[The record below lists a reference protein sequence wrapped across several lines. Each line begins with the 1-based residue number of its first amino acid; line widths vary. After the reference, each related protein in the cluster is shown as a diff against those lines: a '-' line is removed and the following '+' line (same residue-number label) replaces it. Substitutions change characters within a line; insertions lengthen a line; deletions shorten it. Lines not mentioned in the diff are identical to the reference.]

1 MLPTPDTIE
10 QYIRSHAIPASI
22 ARADE
27 YQARLD
33 AVSPYGAIYRCVGKR
48 TSYTVAIHYSKTLK
62 TECSCPYDHEGICK
76 HSVAALRA
84 FARYLREQDTPAPPP
99 VPATPMAT
107 KSAST
112 NAAATA
118 SSPASTTGAFAANK
132 NLNTAARTTP

>member
-48 TSYTVAIHYSKTLK
+48 TSYTVAIHYSKALK
-62 TECSCPYDHEGICK
+62 TECSCPYD
-76 HSVAALRA
+76 L
-84 FARYLREQDTPAPPP
+84 
-99 VPATPMAT
+99 
-107 KSAST
+107 
-112 NAAATA
+112 
-118 SSPASTTGAFAANK
+118 SPI
-132 NLNTAARTTP
+132 PI

>member
-99 VPATPMAT
+99 ATAT
-107 KSAST
+107 KPAKASKTAKSA
-112 NAAATA
+112 
-118 SSPASTTGAFAANK
+118 K
-132 NLNTAARTTP
+132 